1 MKRERCGRPLKT
13 TLVRIKTRNG
23 DITYGPKCAKKA
35 GLLERKRRSRVI
47 ESQTSEDPNQ
57 MTLELAA

>member
-1 MKRERCGRPLKT
+1 MNCERCGRPLKT
-13 TLVRIKTRNG
+13 TLVRIKTRHG

-35 GLLERKRRSRVI
+35 GLWERKRLSRVI

>member
-1 MKRERCGRPLKT
+1 M
-13 TLVRIKTRNG
+13 RIKTRHG

-35 GLLERKRRSRVI
+35 GLWERKRRSRVI
-47 ESQTSEDPNQ
+47 ESHTSDDPNQ